1 MVNLAGGAFYHCVK
15 RPHWGPDKDMSLS
28 STDPQPSLGVGDET
42 DKVDGDLGVKQ
53 NNTILSYLYYFL
65 QVMSWKRI

>member
-15 RPHWGPDKDMSLS
+15 RSCWGSDRDTSLS
-28 STDPQPSLGVGDET
+28 STDFQSFLGVGDEI

-65 QVMSWKRI
+65 QVMS

>member
-1 MVNLAGGAFYHCVK
+1 MINLTSRTFYHCVK
-15 RPHWGPDKDMSLS
+15 RPCWGLDRDLSLS
-28 STDPQPSLGVGDET
+28 SADLQPSLGVGNEI

-65 QVMSWKRI
+65 QIIS